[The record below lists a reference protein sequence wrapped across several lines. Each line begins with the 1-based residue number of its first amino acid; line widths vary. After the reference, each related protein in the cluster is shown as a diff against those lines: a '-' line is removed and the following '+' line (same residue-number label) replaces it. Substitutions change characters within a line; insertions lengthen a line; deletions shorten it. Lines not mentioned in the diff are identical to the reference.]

1 MDMIDKLN
9 EEHDITF
16 QDNARLIKYNDKL
29 IRDAKKLKRDDKRL
43 RKEKNELQEDL
54 QTTNDKLKN
63 NLRCKIEKNIEWSKR
78 FDYLSNYN
86 GELIKI
92 IQQLEGK
99 GGRFCPCT

>member
-16 QDNARLIKYNDKL
+16 QDNARLI
-29 IRDAKKLKRDDKRL
+29 RDVKKLKRDDKRL

-54 QTTNDKLKN
+54 QLTIDKLEK
-63 NLRCKIEKNIEWSKR
+63 NLRSRIEKNIECSKR